1 MFHKLVVNNKDKE
14 KWMKVMTTKMMSS
27 KESDN
32 EDADIIVVKP
42 LPWRSRRVT
51 KFFYALDDNVQASK
65 SSQAQ
70 RQRKTRTLSD
80 SPSSRPQP
88 LSAGL
93 PKWALEL
100 Q

>member
-1 MFHKLVVNNKDKE
+1 
-14 KWMKVMTTKMMSS
+14 MTTEMMSS
-27 KESDN
+27 EESNN

-42 LPWRSRRVT
+42 LPWH
-51 KFFYALDDNVQASK
+51 ALDDNVQASK

-70 RQRKTRTLSD
+70 RQRKTRTLSN
-80 SPSSRPQP
+80 SPSSQPQP